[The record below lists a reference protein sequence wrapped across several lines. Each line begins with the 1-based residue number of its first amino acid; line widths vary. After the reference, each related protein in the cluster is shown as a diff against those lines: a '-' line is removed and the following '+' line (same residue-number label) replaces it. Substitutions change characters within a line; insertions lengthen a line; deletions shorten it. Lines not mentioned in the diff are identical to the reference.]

1 MDLNN
6 NQKKTPSTLTPAV
19 MLILGAILTIGIIM
33 GIKFLVGGDAN
44 ESLPRSSGQEAIFKN
59 ERAAPSGL
67 PGSRSE
73 ATSGDSLEMFT
84 KANEGY
90 SAEDS
95 TPTAEAP
102 LAAPGTAKRTA
113 GAAVNKK
120 GAAKDLKKPRQT
132 TVIPRLQGAK
142 PFGTAA
148 PDKSKGGTMPDMSE
162 LMKQAGQAQ
171 GSGD

>member
-1 MDLNN
+1 MSSY
-6 NQKKTPSTLTPAV
+6 NQRKPPTALTPAAL
-19 MLILGAILTIGIIM
+19 LILGAILTIGIIM

-44 ESLPRSSGQEAIFKN
+44 ESLPPSAGQETIFKD

-90 SAEDS
+90 SKEDS
-95 TPTAEAP
+95 TPTAEAQP
-102 LAAPGTAKRTA
+102 AAPGTAKKP
-113 GAAVNKK
+113 AA
-120 GAAKDLKKPRQT
+120 AAASKNSAPKDLKKPRQT
-132 TVIPRLQGAK
+132 TVIPRLQGVK

-148 PDKSKGGTMPDMSE
+148 PDKNKGGTMPDMSE
-162 LMKQAGQAQ
+162 LMKQAGPGQ